1 MTRADQGSKQV
12 SQSQKRLLQK
22 LHINLGHPPRERFL
36 RMLRAAGAHEHV
48 IISYVKNELQCE
60 VCDVRRQPD
69 NRRRAQYPKTFSF
82 NRLVCVDAVPEVSRS
97 SSSRAQHGVRRNP
110 LPGGPAPA
118 SALQI
123 FRRNSYGR
131 DRVARI
137 CFLMVEVPRPSVL
150 PA

>member
-60 VCDVRRQPD
+60 VCDVRAPARQPTTSPVSQ
-69 NRRRAQYPKTFSF
+69 NLLLQPFSLC
-82 NRLVCVDAVPEVSRS
+82 RC
-97 SSSRAQHGVRRNP
+97 
-110 LPGGPAPA
+110 
-118 SALQI
+118 
-123 FRRNSYGR
+123 
-131 DRVARI
+131 
-137 CFLMVEVPRPSVL
+137 CT
-150 PA
+150 